1 MYNSEN
7 TEKSQFMIPKLS
19 EILYSLN
26 INSGSSIVQHKQ
38 CIILSGLANLNLVN
52 NLHLV
57 QKISDLPECMPRFRA
72 NVAETTDIHNCSLPE
87 ITSAKP

>member
-1 MYNSEN
+1 
-7 TEKSQFMIPKLS
+7 MIPRLS

-26 INSGSSIVQHKQ
+26 ILSGSSIVQHKQ
-38 CIILSGLANLNLVN
+38 CIILPCLANFILVN

-57 QKISDLPECMPRFRA
+57 QKISNLPECMPPFSA
-72 NVAETTDIHNCSLPE
+72 TVAETTTDIHSCSLPE